1 MRRLLNF
8 IFVCY
13 ENESPKK
20 GVIVSKLVFL
30 FQHRYSTLMKASEFP
45 VAVGRDGLGIR
56 RVRVRPHDL

>member
-13 ENESPKK
+13 ENESPQK

-30 FQHRYSTLMKASEFP
+30 FQHRYSTLEKASEFP
-45 VAVGRDGLGIR
+45 VGRDGPGIR